1 MKGFLEEMGRLLPGN
16 GGGEGRKEGAAQAAE
31 IGAEGGIGWR
41 VEK

>member
-1 MKGFLEEMGRLLPGN
+1 MKGFLEGMGRLLPGN
-16 GGGEGRKEGAAQAAE
+16 GGGEGWKEGAAQAAE